1 MEELELKIPEGIV
14 DSLPA
19 DSQETKKD
27 MEQAIAGWERDIN
40 AVLASEDDDDVVS
53 AIVDIIEH
61 FEERWESYDD
71 FVVEL
76 RAWGQS
82 PIYAM
87 AWRNLHASVIR
98 QIHDHE
104 DLADHISRERHARIF
119 SDGIRPGRDD

>member
-1 MEELELKIPEGIV
+1 MDDIELTIPKGIV

-19 DSQETKKD
+19 DSSETTKD
-27 MEQAIAGWERDIN
+27 MEKAVAGWERDIN
-40 AVLASEDDDDVVS
+40 AVINAEEDDEVVS
-53 AIVDIIEH
+53 AIVDVIEH
-61 FEERWESYDD
+61 FEERWEAYDD

-87 AWRNLHASVIR
+87 SWRNLHASIIR

-104 DLADHISRERHARIF
+104 DLADRISRERHARIF
-119 SDGIRPGRDD
+119 SDGIRPGSE